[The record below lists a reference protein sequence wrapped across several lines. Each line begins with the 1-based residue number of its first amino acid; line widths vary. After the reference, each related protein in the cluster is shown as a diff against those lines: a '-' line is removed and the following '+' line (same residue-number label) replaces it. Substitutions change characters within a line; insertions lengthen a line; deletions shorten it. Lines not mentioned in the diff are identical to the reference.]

1 MEETASKRAS
11 KNIEKSIR
19 YQKHQYHQEEHIMKI
34 VFAPDSFKGTLS
46 ADRIC
51 ELLDEKAKLIF
62 PGCETVG
69 IPVSDGGEGAVDV
82 VVSATKGEF
91 REIVAKGPMGKD
103 VNAKYGI
110 FHKDSAIIEMATASG
125 LPLVPVEERD
135 VRRASTY
142 GTGELIADALEQG
155 IRKFHIAIGG
165 SATNDGG
172 IGCAAALGV
181 RFLDENGQELE
192 ALPVNLHKI
201 HFIDMSHINPH
212 VQESDFVVM
221 CDVTNPLLGET
232 GATYIFGPQKG
243 ADEEDK
249 KFLEAGMENYAK
261 VLEKT
266 FGKDIASTPGAG
278 AAGGLGAGLMA
289 FVNARLNRGIETVLG
304 ILDFDHVIEG
314 ADLVVTGE
322 GMMDYQSVYGKVPF
336 GVGSAAKK
344 QNIPCVAI
352 VGGMGKDAANIYE
365 YGVDSIIT
373 TINGAMPIEDALDR
387 AEELFSNAAERLL
400 RMVRVGMSMK

>member
-1 MEETASKRAS
+1 
-11 KNIEKSIR
+11 
-19 YQKHQYHQEEHIMKI
+19 MKI

-51 ELLDEKAKLIF
+51 ELLEEKAKLIF
-62 PGCETVG
+62 PGCETIG
-69 IPVSDGGEGAVDV
+69 IPVSDGGEGATDV
-82 VVSATKGEF
+82 VVSATKGTFCEVTA
-91 REIVAKGPMGKD
+91 RGPLGEP
-103 VNAKYGI
+103 VCAKYGI
-110 FHKDSAIIEMATASG
+110 FRENHAMIEMAAASG
-125 LPLVPVEERD
+125 LPLVPRD
-135 VRRASTY
+135 KLDIRHASTY
-142 GTGELIADALEQG
+142 GTGEMIADALNQG
-155 IRKFHIAIGG
+155 IRKFCIAIGG

-181 RFLDENGQELE
+181 KFLDEKGGELD

-201 HFIDMSHINPH
+201 ASIDMSGLHPQ
-212 VQESDFVVM
+212 VKESEFVVM

-266 FGKDIASTPGAG
+266 FGKDIASEPGAG
-278 AAGGLGAGLMA
+278 AAGGLGAGLLA
-289 FVNARLNRGIETVLG
+289 FVNARLNRGIET
-304 ILDFDHVIEG
+304 ILDILNFDQVIAG

-344 QNIPCVAI
+344 QDIPCIAI
-352 VGGMGKDAANIYE
+352 VGGMGRDAANIYE

-373 TINGAMPIEDALDR
+373 TINGAMSIEKALEN
-387 AEELFSNAAERLL
+387 AEELFSNAAERMF
-400 RMVRVGMSMK
+400 RMVRVGMQIRK